1 MGISSYNF
9 NDFIS
14 KIECVPAWESIF
26 LAHEELTD
34 VQRLLIREKTLTDT
48 EREEISFYAQR
59 LKDYVLNSRAI
70 LSSRS
75 ASLNKDSVLNL

>member
-1 MGISSYNF
+1 MGVCNYNF

-14 KIECVPAWESIF
+14 KIECVPAWESVF

-34 VQRLLIREKTLTDT
+34 VQRLLIREKTLTDM

-59 LKDYVLNSRAI
+59 LKDYVLNSRAL
-70 LSSRS
+70 LSSRA
-75 ASLNKDSVLNL
+75 ASMNRESVLNL